1 MDLNFEEAIDFIQG
15 GYRFLL
21 TTHVNSDADGIGA
34 CMAMQQI
41 LEQLGKEA
49 HIGLPEAPAEQ
60 CAFLDGWD
68 AVQHIDAL
76 TQKAYTH
83 AIILDCPNL
92 ERVGSAADR
101 IADLPTLTL
110 DHHKGNPTVGQ
121 TRVVTTHVSSTCELV
136 YHLAQAADWPL
147 NTSIA
152 AALYTGIIFDTGGF
166 RFSLTTPETFEV
178 AAQLVRHDIRLDLLA
193 DQLFNNRSYASVKQ
207 LGTAIDSLTLH
218 CDERVAVLHL
228 NAEAM
233 RAGDPDGAVNYGLMV
248 KGVEVAVILKEY
260 EEGKYR
266 VSLRSQEGIDV
277 NAVANAFAGGG
288 HVRAAGCRMEG
299 RAEEVTHRLLT
310 QIKHRLP

>member
-1 MDLNFEEAIDFIQG
+1 MDFNFEEAINFIQRG
-15 GYRFLL
+15 ERFLL

-41 LEQLGKEA
+41 LQNLGKEA
-49 HIGLPEAPAEQ
+49 HIGLPGAPAEQ
-60 CAFLDGWD
+60 CVFLDGWD
-68 AVQHIDAL
+68 SVQHIDEL
-76 TQKAYTH
+76 TQRAYTH

-92 ERVGSAADR
+92 ERVGSAAAR
-101 IADLPTLTL
+101 IADLPTLIL
-110 DHHKGNPTVGQ
+110 DHHESDLPVDQ
-121 TRVVTTHVSSTCELV
+121 TSVITTHVSSTCELI
-136 YHLAQAADWPL
+136 YHLAQAASWPL
-147 NTSIA
+147 DTSIA

-178 AAQLVRHDIRLDLLA
+178 AAQLVRHGIRLDLLA

-218 CDERVAVLHL
+218 CDKRVAVLHL
-228 NAEAM
+228 NTEAM

-260 EEGKYR
+260 EEKKYR

-277 NAVANAFAGGG
+277 NAIANAFAGGG
-288 HVRAAGCRMEG
+288 HVRAAGCRMQG
-299 RAEEVTHRLLT
+299 HAEEVTHRLLT
-310 QIKHRLP
+310 QIKHHLP

>member
-1 MDLNFEEAIDFIQG
+1 MDLNFEEAINFIRHG
-15 GYRFLL
+15 DRFLL

-41 LEQLGKEA
+41 LQRLGKEA
-49 HIGLPEAPAEQ
+49 YIGLPEAPAEQ

-68 AVQHIDAL
+68 AVQHIDEL
-76 TQKAYTH
+76 TQRAYTH
-83 AIILDCPNL
+83 AIILDCASL
-92 ERVGSAADR
+92 ERVGSAATR
-101 IADLPTLTL
+101 IADLPKLIL
-110 DHHKGNPTVGQ
+110 DHHKDDPPVDQ
-121 TRVVTTHVSSTCELV
+121 TSLITTHVSSTCELI
-136 YHLAQAADWPL
+136 YHLAQAAGWPL
-147 NTSIA
+147 NKSIVA
-152 AALYTGIIFDTGGF
+152 AIYTGIIFDTGGF

-178 AAQLVRHDIRLDLLA
+178 AAQLVRHGIRLDLLA

-218 CDERVAVLHL
+218 CEERVAVLHI

-248 KGVEVAVILKEY
+248 KGVEVAIILKEY
-260 EEGKYR
+260 EEQKYR

-277 NAVANAFAGGG
+277 NAIASAFAGGG

-299 RAEEVTHRLLT
+299 RADEVTHRLLT
-310 QIKHRLP
+310 QIKHHLP